1 MTQTVQTGSTSSVS
15 VYVTIYIGP
24 ETINTGDFG
33 ICQSYTLATP
43 TGPPLVSDCTLGGTP
58 FAIPA
63 GVEDVDTFLLTL
75 EDIFTITTTTNT
87 DLLTQDYNL
96 VGVPAVAPA
105 PEPSSWALLGGSLLA
120 MLWRRRKP
128 IFRKL
133 HTTRGS
139 VAG

>member
-1 MTQTVQTGSTSSVS
+1 MTIDVGDYGVCPENNYPDATG
-15 VYVTIYIGP
+15 
-24 ETINTGDFG
+24 
-33 ICQSYTLATP
+33 
-43 TGPPLVSDCTLGGTP
+43 CTLGGTP